1 MSQPSALEPFDE
13 MLSLKV
19 QSLSQNAETIT
30 DQVIK
35 ARKGIPSRRA
45 EALKRLQKARL
56 ELDGLREEE
65 RDQHRERLVEKW
77 EEGESQVGGE
87 YFVVGVERRERERER
102 IGDVGVV
109 SNGSRLR
116 IRGIHLVLSLFRCQ
130 NLILKLTSNIPYS
143 CSFFYTFFTGPPS
156 LERSDEVKASLKQAI
171 ADIQSLQV
179 VSRIA

>member
-45 EALKRLQKARL
+45 EALKRLQKARQ

-77 EEGESQVGGE
+77 EEGENQVGGE
-87 YFVVGVERRERERER
+87 YFVLGVEREREAER
-102 IGDVGVV
+102 VADLGVV

-116 IRGIHLVLSLFRCQ
+116 IRGIHLILSLFDRCIT
-130 NLILKLTSNIPYS
+130 LSSRSFSIYALFSILLHRS
-143 CSFFYTFFTGPPS
+143 SFS
-156 LERSDEVKASLKQAI
+156 REIRRSQGFSKASHCRHSKFT
-171 ADIQSLQV
+171 
-179 VSRIA
+179 SRE

>member
-87 YFVVGVERRERERER
+87 YFVVGVERREREREDWR
-102 IGDVGVV
+102 CWSCFEWKPLKDTRHTFGFISLPLSKPHTQTDLEHPLFMLFFLYLLHR
-109 SNGSRLR
+109 SSFSRE
-116 IRGIHLVLSLFRCQ
+116 IRRSQ
-130 NLILKLTSNIPYS
+130 
-143 CSFFYTFFTGPPS
+143 SFS
-156 LERSDEVKASLKQAI
+156 KASHCRHSKFT
-171 ADIQSLQV
+171 
-179 VSRIA
+179 SRE